1 MKNRSTI
8 TLLIDL
14 AQERSD
20 SVLKKLALVRKNAD
34 EAQQRL
40 RLLQDYRGDYE
51 KRFGATAAQGIV
63 LDQLRNFHAFLA
75 KLELAIQQQ
84 TAQAAQCAGRVKT
97 VEQEWQAE
105 QRRMK
110 SFAVLKD
117 RMDAAAAARELKK
130 LQNELDEF
138 AARRMGAGARN

>member
-1 MKNRSTI
+1 MKNRSAI
-8 TLLIDL
+8 TLLINL

-20 SVLKKLALVRKNAD
+20 TVLKKLALARKNTN

-51 KRFGATAAQGIV
+51 KRFGAAAAQGIV
-63 LDQLRNFHAFLA
+63 PDQLRNFHSFLA

-84 TAQAAQCAGRVKT
+84 TAQAAQCASRVKA

-110 SFAVLKD
+110 SFTVLKD
-117 RMDAAAAARELKK
+117 RMDSAAAARELKK